1 MTMKNLFIAATRKTP
16 EVDFKLNGELK
27 ISGNSYPENT
37 NEFYNPVINWLE
49 EFLFSTTDL
58 ITINIDLK
66 YINTSSTRSVLNI
79 ITKVQALSKSKIQV
93 AWMYEV
99 EDTDMCEI
107 GQDFEQITK
116 LKFDFIEKK
125 AVSLN

>member
-1 MTMKNLFIAATRKTP
+1 MKNLFIAATRKTP

-49 EFLFSTTDL
+49 EFLFSTTEL

-107 GQDFEQITK
+107 GQDFKQITK

>member
-1 MTMKNLFIAATRKTP
+1 MKNLFIAATRKTP

>member
-1 MTMKNLFIAATRKTP
+1 
-16 EVDFKLNGELK
+16 
-27 ISGNSYPENT
+27 
-37 NEFYNPVINWLE
+37 
-49 EFLFSTTDL
+49 
-58 ITINIDLK
+58 
-66 YINTSSTRSVLNI
+66 
-79 ITKVQALSKSKIQV
+79 
-93 AWMYEV
+93 MYEV